1 MQLICIFNALFDTMN
16 LSDDSELPLPNYAKT
31 RQDRVN
37 QKNATNNCNDAKI
50 VFFVLYN
57 AALVISLAFG
67 VDMYLD
73 DDDVEQRTGLILLAI
88 SAVLLAIN
96 FLWLVCG
103 YSFIQ

>member
-1 MQLICIFNALFDTMN
+1 MN
-16 LSDDSELPLPNYAKT
+16 LSDDSG
-31 RQDRVN
+31 
-37 QKNATNNCNDAKI
+37 NDAKI

-57 AALVISLAFG
+57 AALVILLYFG

-103 YSFIQ
+103 RNLQLLQAFCSILVDICANC